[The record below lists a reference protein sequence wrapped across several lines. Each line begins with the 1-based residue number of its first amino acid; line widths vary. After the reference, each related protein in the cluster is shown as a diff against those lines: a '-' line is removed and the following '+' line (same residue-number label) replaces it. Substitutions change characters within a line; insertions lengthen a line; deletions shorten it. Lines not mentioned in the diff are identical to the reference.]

1 MASAVVSGVLLRID
15 TLNNPGTKSWKNI
28 GIANGELLAADEG
41 PDLEKGTV
49 KIPVLG
55 ITQANVKYYTTKKLI
70 QTFGRPVDKN
80 PELAID
86 D

>member
-1 MASAVVSGVLLRID
+1 MASTVVSGVLLRID

-28 GIANGELLAADEG
+28 GIADGELLAADEG

-55 ITQANVKYYTTKKLI
+55 ITQAEILHHQKI
-70 QTFGRPVDKN
+70 ASTFWWASG
-80 PELAID
+80 
-86 D
+86 